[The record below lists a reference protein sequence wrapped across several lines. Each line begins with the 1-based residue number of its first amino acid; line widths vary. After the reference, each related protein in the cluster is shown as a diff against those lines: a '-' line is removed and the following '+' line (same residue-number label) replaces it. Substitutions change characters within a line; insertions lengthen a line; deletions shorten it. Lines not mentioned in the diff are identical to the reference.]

1 MHNGQSRQRS
11 RYFKVAEQEEEEEE
25 KEGQEGEEK
34 RKHTMEYFGGGPL
47 KF

>member
-1 MHNGQSRQRS
+1 MHNGQSRQRN
-11 RYFKVAEQEEEEEE
+11 RYFKVAEQEGEEEE